1 MKQFVEIDGSTE
13 TGKNLIK
20 LLKDLS
26 EKNNE
31 IKFRNLN
38 DIEEELDDNL
48 AQRIEDGLKSEDVSK
63 ENIMRTLRE

>member
-63 ENIMRTLRE
+63 EDIMRTLRE

>member
-13 TGKNLIK
+13 TGKYLIK

-26 EKNNE
+26 EKNDE

-38 DIEEELDDNL
+38 DIEEELDDKL

-63 ENIMRTLRE
+63 EDIMRTLKK